1 MQLGLSPKD
10 RLNED
15 LQKRI
20 TEELKAEIKDH
31 VNNKYQDL
39 EDMLNRNLP
48 PNAIRTLDLDGVG
61 SLEAPAAD
69 GPQTERV
76 VLKQP
81 PPIKKS
87 VLQYNPMPPKKTVPQ
102 NFDFQTAKRG

>member
-1 MQLGLSPKD
+1 MQLGLSPQD

-20 TEELKAEIKDH
+20 TEELKAEIKDL

-39 EDMLNRNLP
+39 EDMLNSNLP
-48 PNAIRTLDLDGVG
+48 PNAIRNLDLDGTT
-61 SLEAPAAD
+61 LEVPAAD

-76 VLKQP
+76 VLKP
-81 PPIKKS
+81 PPVKKS
-87 VLQYNPMPPKKTVPQ
+87 VLQYNPLPPKKTVPQ

>member
-1 MQLGLSPKD
+1 MQLGLSPQD

-20 TEELKAEIKDH
+20 TEELKAEIKDL

-39 EDMLNRNLP
+39 EDMLNSNLP
-48 PNAIRTLDLDGVG
+48 PNAIRNLDLDVTT
-61 SLEAPAAD
+61 LEVPAAD

-76 VLKQP
+76 VLKP
-81 PPIKKS
+81 PPVKKS
-87 VLQYNPMPPKKTVPQ
+87 VL
-102 NFDFQTAKRG
+102 